1 MSTRPIYLRLV
12 AVAAVVIAIDQ
23 GTKSLALAALDAPR
37 EVIPGVLT
45 FRILLNPGGAF
56 GILQGFPEFFLLAS
70 IVAVVVILFWVR
82 HIDRPAWT
90 LPLGLV
96 LGGGLGN
103 LADRIVRDTDGR
115 VVDFID
121 LHVWPVFNIAD
132 ACIVL
137 GIVAIVI
144 MAGREGRHE
153 DPNTGG
159 PGGDEPGGDERSR

>member
-70 IVAVVVILFWVR
+70 IVTVVVILFWVR

-159 PGGDEPGGDERSR
+159 PGGDELGGDERSR